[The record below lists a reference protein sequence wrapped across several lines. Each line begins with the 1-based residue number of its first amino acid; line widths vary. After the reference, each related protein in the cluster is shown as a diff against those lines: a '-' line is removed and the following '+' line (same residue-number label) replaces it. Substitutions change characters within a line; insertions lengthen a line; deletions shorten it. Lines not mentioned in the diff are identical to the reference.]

1 METCGWG
8 GAQGNGRKR
17 RDTHNKEM
25 EVRWKE
31 IGEMKQIKR
40 KEIRSIKSSSRR
52 AS

>member
-1 METCGWG
+1 MESCGSG
-8 GAQGNGRKR
+8 GKGTGGKKK
-17 RDTHNKEM
+17 DTHNKEM

-40 KEIRSIKSSSRR
+40 KEIRSIKSSSRC